1 MIPEGLGIG
10 QRSQRRKVSAFR
22 EALTV
27 RRLAVLTL
35 VLLGPMAGVV
45 SHEVYLDLTIPNH
58 ATATIADANGAPLA
72 QVSGKVAGTWHERY
86 VGLSDS
92 ESLEPGEGLFFVHP
106 KQGQHSYVMREMAFP
121 IDIVFIN
128 TEGEITTIHH
138 APIEEPPY
146 TEYTGAAKYVVEV
159 PYGWTS
165 ENSVTVGDQIEIEW
179 RHRRSSPRSSR

>member
-1 MIPEGLGIG
+1 MIPEELRIG
-10 QRSQRRKVSAFR
+10 QRSQKKQDSAFR
-22 EALTV
+22 DALTV
-27 RRLAVLTL
+27 RRLAILAL
-35 VLLGPMAGVV
+35 VLFGPMAGVV
-45 SHEVYLDLTIPNH
+45 SHKVYLDLTIPDH
-58 ATATIADANGAPLA
+58 ATATIADADGAPLA

-106 KQGQHSYVMREMAFP
+106 KQGQHSYVMRDMAFP

-146 TEYTGAAKYVVEV
+146 TEYTGVAKYVLEI

-165 ENSVTVGDQIEIEW
+165 ENSVSIGDQIEIEW
-179 RHRRSSPRSSR
+179 RHRRSSPLSSI